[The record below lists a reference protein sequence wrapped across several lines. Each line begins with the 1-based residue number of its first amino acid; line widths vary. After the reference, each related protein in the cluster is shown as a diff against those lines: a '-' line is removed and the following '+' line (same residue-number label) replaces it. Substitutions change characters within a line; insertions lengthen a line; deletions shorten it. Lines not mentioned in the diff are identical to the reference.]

1 MQSKINPQKSAI
13 CLVAHPD
20 DETILCGGTLA
31 LLAQKGVAVHVV
43 CLTRGEG
50 GELGEPPLASRAE
63 LGDVR
68 EQELVNA
75 VGKLRGKSLTFL
87 GYIDPEVGPDNALT
101 APTHEPVILSGQIMN
116 CIKQFQPEV
125 LITHGSNGEYGHPAH
140 LLLHQMAKAAIAAL
154 IQEKYERVPA
164 FYTLAANFPEHPYPR
179 LANVDDTADWVLDV
193 TPALNQKEAAAL
205 CHATQ
210 TALFVRRRS
219 QQAGRALT
227 VREVLL
233 TQEAFRR
240 HWPTSGPDVLADW
253 LSITQGNLE

>member
-1 MQSKINPQKSAI
+1 MPSEIYHQKSAL

-50 GELGEPPLASRAE
+50 GELGEPPLAERAT
-63 LGDVR
+63 LGEVR

-87 GYIDPEVGPDNALT
+87 GYVDPAVGPDNALS
-101 APTHEPVILSGQIMN
+101 APAHEPVILSGQIVN
-116 CIKQFQPEV
+116 CIKQFQPEA

-140 LLLHQMAKAAIAAL
+140 LLLHQMAKAAVAAL

-164 FYTLAANFPEHPYPR
+164 FYTFAAHYPEHPYPR
-179 LANVDDTADWVLDV
+179 LSNTDDAADWVLDV
-193 TPALNQKEAAAL
+193 TPVLNQKEAAAL

-210 TALFVRRRS
+210 NALFVRRRS
-219 QQAGRALT
+219 EQAGRALT

-240 HWPTSGPDVLADW
+240 HWPTSGVDVLAQW
-253 LSITQGNLE
+253 LFDDRP